1 MKYTTQEGFTWEIVT
16 KERAIALLEAGAEV
30 YKVYDDESESLIHI
44 EDELWD
50 VDGLMFYAIDGN
62 TARIFQNK

>member
-16 KERAIALLEAGAEV
+16 KEKAIELIKLGAEV
-30 YKVYDDESESLIHI
+30 YKVYDDESEDLIDM

-62 TARIFQNK
+62 TARIFKK